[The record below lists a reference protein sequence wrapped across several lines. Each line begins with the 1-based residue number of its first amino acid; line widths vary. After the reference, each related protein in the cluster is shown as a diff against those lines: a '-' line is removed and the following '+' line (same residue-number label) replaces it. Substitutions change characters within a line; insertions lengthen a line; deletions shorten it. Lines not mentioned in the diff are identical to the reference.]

1 MIEEF
6 TFLISGIIFGLTL
19 GMSPG
24 PLLTLVISETLKH
37 DKKEGIKIA
46 VAPILT
52 DLPIVLITLLILS
65 KLTNFDP
72 ILGSISIFGA
82 IFIGYLA
89 YENISIKKIE
99 LDVSEAKPQS
109 LKKGV
114 IANFLNPHPYVFWF
128 IIGAP
133 TVLRAWDVS
142 LFSAILFIL
151 GFYIFLVGS
160 KISIAVIVEK
170 SRSFLKSN
178 IYVYTIRLLGIALLI
193 FSLMFLIDG
202 LKFFKVI

>member
-46 VAPILT
+46 IAPILT

-72 ILGSISIFGA
+72 ILGSISILGA

-99 LDVSEAKPQS
+99 LDVSEAKLQS

-178 IYVYTIRLLGIALLI
+178 IYVYTIRLLGIVLLI

>member
-72 ILGSISIFGA
+72 ILGSISILGA

-133 TVLRAWDVS
+133 TVLRAWGVS

-178 IYVYTIRLLGIALLI
+178 VYVYTIRLLGIVLLI

>member
-72 ILGSISIFGA
+72 ILGSISILGA

-109 LKKGV
+109 IKKGV

-178 IYVYTIRLLGIALLI
+178 IYVYTIRLLGIVLLI

>member
-19 GMSPG
+19 GTSPG

-72 ILGSISIFGA
+72 ILGSISILGA

-109 LKKGV
+109 IKKGV

-133 TVLRAWDVS
+133 TVLRAWGVS

-170 SRSFLKSN
+170 SRFFLKSN

-193 FSLMFLIDG
+193 FSLMFLLEG
-202 LKFFKVI
+202 LKFLKVI

>member
-65 KLTNFDP
+65 KLTDFDP
-72 ILGSISIFGA
+72 ILGSISILGA

-99 LDVSEAKPQS
+99 LDISEAKPQS
-109 LKKGV
+109 IKKGV
-114 IANFLNPHPYVFWF
+114 VANFLNPHPYVFWF

-170 SRSFLKSN
+170 SRFFLKSN
-178 IYVYTIRLLGIALLI
+178 IYVYTIRLLGMVLLI

>member
-24 PLLTLVISETLKH
+24 PLSTLVISETLKH

-46 VAPILT
+46 IAPILT

-72 ILGSISIFGA
+72 ILGSISILGA

-133 TVLRAWDVS
+133 TVLRAWGVS

-178 IYVYTIRLLGIALLI
+178 VYVYTIRLLGIVLLI

-202 LKFFKVI
+202 LKFLKVI

>member
-72 ILGSISIFGA
+72 ILGSISILGA

>member
-72 ILGSISIFGA
+72 ILGSISILGT

-99 LDVSEAKPQS
+99 LDVSEAKTQS
-109 LKKGV
+109 IKKGV

-151 GFYIFLVGS
+151 GFYVFLVGS

-170 SRSFLKSN
+170 SRFFLKSN
-178 IYVYTIRLLGIALLI
+178 IYVYTIRLLGVVLLI

>member
-72 ILGSISIFGA
+72 ILGSISILGA

-109 LKKGV
+109 IKKGV

-178 IYVYTIRLLGIALLI
+178 IYVYTIRLLGLVLLI

-202 LKFFKVI
+202 LKFLKVI

>member
-133 TVLRAWDVS
+133 TVLRAWGVS

-178 IYVYTIRLLGIALLI
+178 IYVYTIRLLGIVLLI